1 MSPMSKHAETYRAAY
16 WTDHEGG
23 ELVLTGPEHAHLSD
37 EELILEARAE
47 AERADLDL
55 SYGAVLVGDWTE

>member
-1 MSPMSKHAETYRAAY
+1 MTKTYRTYRAAY

-23 ELVLTGPEHAHLSD
+23 ELVLTGPEHAKLD
-37 EELILEARAE
+37 DDALLAEARAE

-55 SYGAVLVGDWTE
+55 SYGEIEIGDWTD